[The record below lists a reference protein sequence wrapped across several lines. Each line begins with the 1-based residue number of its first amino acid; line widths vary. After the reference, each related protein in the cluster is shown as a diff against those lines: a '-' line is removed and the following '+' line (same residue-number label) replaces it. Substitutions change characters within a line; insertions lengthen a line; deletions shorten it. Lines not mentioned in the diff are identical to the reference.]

1 MASNR
6 SIHRWT
12 DLINEFKT
20 SVLFDMERI
29 KVVYT
34 QHEVKA
40 AATTTTITQIY
51 TSFLLKGKSTF
62 TTYSFCL

>member
-34 QHEVKA
+34 H
-40 AATTTTITQIY
+40 
-51 TSFLLKGKSTF
+51 SMKSKQQQQQQQ
-62 TTYSFCL
+62 